1 MVCQWPPDVVTRTAA
16 EPAERDRCVH
26 VLRGER
32 RGVGDGCGRTGWTM
46 EERAGLNER
55 LAAASPDCWVMIKQ
69 LAEALMSADADAARG
84 VPVPATGN
92 ARSSG

>member
-1 MVCQWPPDVVTRTAA
+1 
-16 EPAERDRCVH
+16 
-26 VLRGER
+26 
-32 RGVGDGCGRTGWTM
+32 M